1 MGWGG
6 RAHGDGVGGVGRRLS
21 PWLGWGGCTGGGP
34 GAGALGTKE
43 PSSPSRGCVP
53 TGRGSLGPPGDP
65 IAGLTAALGS
75 ETWGLSRAVSGE
87 GSRSHLPP
95 IPVPV
100 ATALLLLPLP
110 QHLLQAVL
118 QRLCLART
126 DPLPSALHSG
136 GLPPILLPPSGLTP
150 SRSHWKSST
159 LVLGGFLS
167 WTLMASTVLSSP
179 VEHPCTLPSGKAS
192 SSSWKGKNG
201 VRSPPTRMARKGLK
215 GCKWDWG
222 DRDFGV

>member
-1 MGWGG
+1 MGGVCAHGDEEEGVRGGELSLWMGWGG

-75 ETWGLSRAVSGE
+75 ETWGLSRVVSGE

-136 GLPPILLPPSGLTP
+136 GLPPIGCPPFSFPPQGSPPAARTG
-150 SRSHWKSST
+150 RAARWSSA
-159 LVLGGFLS
+159 G
-167 WTLMASTVLSSP
+167 SSP
-179 VEHPCTLPSGKAS
+179 G
-192 SSSWKGKNG
+192 
-201 VRSPPTRMARKGLK
+201 R
-215 GCKWDWG
+215 
-222 DRDFGV
+222 